1 MRLEAFVRLIT
12 AAGTVLLA
20 APVLAQTADLA
31 VTISATGS
39 LPVGAAKTY
48 TVTATNLGPNYID
61 QFTLNVTFTPPPGTY
76 SAPITICQTIPSS
89 GCSSLGAVTGCVPV
103 TKGTPFPCVV
113 KTAPMAVGAKVTL
126 TIPATVPMPSPQ
138 PTLAADCPVTGAP
151 PTGTNVSATVN
162 ADANSIFQLG
172 APVTDPNT
180 ANNTATIS
188 NALRKFAD
196 LTVSPVTAPTIASEG
211 QSITY
216 SQFITNFGPCDGTA
230 AFADF
235 TPPASLTFVSATG
248 CNNNATFVAGTA
260 DASSA
265 GSPGCSLGTV
275 PIGATTSPYTV
286 TYSVNAFPKE
296 ITGAAIPVST
306 DVVAGVAVQN
316 ITGHN
321 SIASATTAVD
331 LSKGHG
337 GCSTGGAG
345 TLLAGLVS
353 LVALRLG
360 RRRSS

>member
-1 MRLEAFVRLIT
+1 MRLKAFVRLIT

-20 APVLAQTADLA
+20 APVLAQTADLQVA
-31 VTISATGS
+31 ISATGS

-61 QFTLNVTFTPPPGTY
+61 QFTINVTFSPNPSSGTY
-76 SAPITICQTIPSS
+76 SAPSTVCQTIPSS

-113 KTAPMAVGAKVTL
+113 KTAPMVVGAKVTL
-126 TIPATVPMPSPQ
+126 SIPATVPMPSPQ
-138 PTLAADCPVTGAP
+138 PTLAADCPVTGP
-151 PTGTNVSATVN
+151 NPTGTNVDATVT
-162 ADANSIFQLG
+162 ADPNSIFQLG
-172 APVTDPNT
+172 TPVTDPNT
-180 ANNTATIS
+180 ANNTATITNS
-188 NALRKFAD
+188 LRKFAD
-196 LTVSPVTAPTIASEG
+196 LTISPVSAPANLPLPAIASEG
-211 QSITY
+211 QSISY
-216 SQFITNFGPCDGTA
+216 SQFVTNYGPCPATA

-235 TPPASLTFVSATG
+235 TAPASLTFVSATG
-248 CNNNATFVAGTA
+248 CLNNATFGA
-260 DASSA
+260 DA
-265 GSPGCSLGTV
+265 GCSFGTV
-275 PIGATTSPYTV
+275 AVGTSTPPYTA